1 MLAVPMVAGD
11 TLVGVIVLSSLGY
24 GMFDEEDQ
32 RMVEVLAPHAAA
44 AFQNASLL
52 EAERDAARA
61 AGALLQLSQSLTGRR
76 NVGEIFRDAIESMET
91 IIRCAATAAYVRDET
106 GAFRVIQL
114 HACGGRTVRP
124 RAEIADVPPTVAET
138 LLSSTASPFVIPQ
151 AVAAQ
156 VPDDVKIMDGF
167 GDILV
172 CPLQWEPGEVGA
184 LIAVGDMDGDPFDE
198 SAVRLARGIGDLTAL
213 ALGNARRIS
222 ELERFH
228 RLVESL
234 DAVFWEAEADGLR
247 VTFLGGRVEELFG
260 TDANAWLDRPW
271 GEHITDADRSLAVA
285 EVRRAIAEG
294 ADASVEYRVGAPGGD
309 GRWLR
314 DLVTVVRGSQGPR
327 QVRGLTIDVTERRHA
342 EQTLRE
348 SERKYSEAFLR
359 EREAAEQLR
368 ALDAMKNTFLE
379 AVSHDLRTPLTSILG
394 SALTLEQSRLEMP
407 ASDALD
413 LVHRVAANARKLER
427 LLGDLLDLDR
437 LQRGIV
443 SPQRRS
449 TDIGALIAR
458 VLAEVE
464 NPDGRTIDVEVG
476 LLTAAVDGP
485 KVERI
490 VENLVANALRHTT
503 PEAHVLVWARAVDGG
518 IEVGVDDAGPG
529 VPDDARES
537 IFEPFEQR
545 PGPTSGHSPGVGIGL
560 SLVRRFAELHDGRA
574 WVEATR
580 RWRFVVPG
588 VPPQR
593 LAASRDTVLRRG
605 PPRLERHR
613 CRRERHARCRRLGC
627 RRRRSHRGGRSHRR
641 GNRRDP
647 RARSMAVAWSSR
659 PASSTSTTTP
669 TSRRSSCPRCPARF
683 GRASRPSSSAT
694 AARRPSR
701 CRRGRK
707 DSRSRTSGPA
717 RIIRR
722 RPGPGGPSTWTRS
735 TPRGRRS
742 TSRHWS
748 GTDPSV
754 ARCSAMT
761 GGRPPVKSSHG
772 CGRSCARPS
781 RKARWGCRPA

>member
-1 MLAVPMVAGD
+1 MVRTPDPTRQRDADRSDAQLDMLHSFAAKLNVLTETAEIGNTITAELRTIVDYHNCRVYLLQDETRLMPIAFRGELTTEYAEEDLDQLITEVGEGITGYVAATRQALLTPDARDVTFSVTIPGTDDDLLESMLAVPMVAGD

-574 WVEATR
+574 WVE
-580 RWRFVVPG
+580 P
-588 VPPQR
+588 
-593 LAASRDTVLRRG
+593 RD
-605 PPRLERHR
+605 
-613 CRRERHARCRRLGC
+613 
-627 RRRRSHRGGRSHRR
+627 GG
-641 GNRRDP
+641 G
-647 RARSMAVAWSSR
+647 SSFR
-659 PASSTSTTTP
+659 VFLPNA
-669 TSRRSSCPRCPARF
+669 
-683 GRASRPSSSAT
+683 
-694 AARRPSR
+694 
-701 CRRGRK
+701 
-707 DSRSRTSGPA
+707 
-717 RIIRR
+717 
-722 RPGPGGPSTWTRS
+722 
-735 TPRGRRS
+735 
-742 TSRHWS
+742 
-748 GTDPSV
+748 
-754 ARCSAMT
+754 
-761 GGRPPVKSSHG
+761 
-772 CGRSCARPS
+772 
-781 RKARWGCRPA
+781 

>member
-1 MLAVPMVAGD
+1 MVRTPDPTRQRDAERSDAQLDMLHSFAAKLNVLTDTAEIGNTITAELRTIVDYHNCRVYLLQDETRLMPIAFRGEMTTEYFEEDLDTLITEIGEGITGTVAATREALLTPDAREVPFSVTIPGTEDDLLESMLAVPMVAGD

-76 NVGEIFRDAIESMET
+76 TVAEIFRDAIESMET

-114 HACGGRTVRP
+114 HACGGHSLRP
-124 RAEIADVPPTVAET
+124 RAEIADVPATVGAT
-138 LLSSTASPFVIPQ
+138 FATSTSPFVIPH
-151 AVAAQ
+151 AAAAQ
-156 VPDDVKIMDGF
+156 VPAEARIMERLGDV
-167 GDILV
+167 LV

-184 LIAVGDMDGDPFDE
+184 LIAVADADGEPFDE

-213 ALGNARRIS
+213 ALGNARRIG

-234 DAVFWEAEADGLR
+234 DAVFWEADADGLR
-247 VTFLGGRVEELFG
+247 VTFLGGRVDELFG
-260 TDANAWLDRPW
+260 AGAEAWLDRPW
-271 GEHITDADRSLAVA
+271 GEHITDADRALAVA

-294 ADASVEYRVGAPGGD
+294 TDASVEYRVGAPAGD

-314 DLVTVVRGSQGPR
+314 DLVTIVRGSQGPR
-327 QVRGLTIDVTERRHA
+327 QLRGLTVDVTERRHA

-359 EREAAEQLR
+359 EREAAERLR
-368 ALDAMKNTFLE
+368 ALDEMKNTFLE

-407 ASDALD
+407 ATDALD

-443 SPQRRS
+443 SPQRRP
-449 TDIGALIAR
+449 TDVGALIGR

-476 LLTAAVDGP
+476 LLTATIDGP

-490 VENLVANALRHTT
+490 VENLVANALRHTP
-503 PEAHVLVWARAVDGG
+503 PEAHVLVWAHAVDGG
-518 IEVGVDDAGPG
+518 IEIGVDDAGPG
-529 VPDDARES
+529 VPAEARES

-574 WVEATR
+574 WVE
-580 RWRFVVPG
+580 P
-588 VPPQR
+588 
-593 LAASRDTVLRRG
+593 RD
-605 PPRLERHR
+605 
-613 CRRERHARCRRLGC
+613 
-627 RRRRSHRGGRSHRR
+627 GG
-641 GNRRDP
+641 G
-647 RARSMAVAWSSR
+647 SSFR
-659 PASSTSTTTP
+659 VFLPN
-669 TSRRSSCPRCPARF
+669 
-683 GRASRPSSSAT
+683 G
-694 AARRPSR
+694 
-701 CRRGRK
+701 
-707 DSRSRTSGPA
+707 
-717 RIIRR
+717 
-722 RPGPGGPSTWTRS
+722 
-735 TPRGRRS
+735 
-742 TSRHWS
+742 
-748 GTDPSV
+748 
-754 ARCSAMT
+754 
-761 GGRPPVKSSHG
+761 
-772 CGRSCARPS
+772 
-781 RKARWGCRPA
+781 

>member
-1 MLAVPMVAGD
+1 MVRTPDPTRQRDAERSDAQLDMLHSFAAKLNVLTETAEIGNTITAELRTIVDYHNCRVYLLQDETRLMPIAFRGELTTEYAEEDLDQLITEVGEGITGYVAATRHALLTPDAREVTFSVTIPGTDDDLLESMLAVPMVAGD

-44 AFQNASLL
+44 AFQNARLL

-124 RAEIADVPPTVAET
+124 RAEIADVPPTVADT
-138 LLSSTASPFVIPQ
+138 LLASTASPFVIPQ
-151 AVAAQ
+151 AIAAQ
-156 VPDDVKIMDGF
+156 VPDDVKIMEGF

-260 TDANAWLDRPW
+260 TDADAWLDRPW

-294 ADASVEYRVGAPGGD
+294 ADASVEYRVGGPGSD

-327 QVRGLTIDVTERRHA
+327 QVRGLTVDVTERRHA

-407 ASDALD
+407 ATDALD

-476 LLTAAVDGP
+476 LLTANVDGP

-518 IEVGVDDAGPG
+518 IEIGVDDAGPG

-574 WVEATR
+574 WVE
-580 RWRFVVPG
+580 P
-588 VPPQR
+588 
-593 LAASRDTVLRRG
+593 RD
-605 PPRLERHR
+605 
-613 CRRERHARCRRLGC
+613 
-627 RRRRSHRGGRSHRR
+627 GG
-641 GNRRDP
+641 G
-647 RARSMAVAWSSR
+647 SSFR
-659 PASSTSTTTP
+659 VFLPNA
-669 TSRRSSCPRCPARF
+669 
-683 GRASRPSSSAT
+683 
-694 AARRPSR
+694 
-701 CRRGRK
+701 
-707 DSRSRTSGPA
+707 
-717 RIIRR
+717 
-722 RPGPGGPSTWTRS
+722 
-735 TPRGRRS
+735 
-742 TSRHWS
+742 
-748 GTDPSV
+748 
-754 ARCSAMT
+754 
-761 GGRPPVKSSHG
+761 
-772 CGRSCARPS
+772 
-781 RKARWGCRPA
+781 

>member
-1 MLAVPMVAGD
+1 MRIPDPTRQRDAERSDAQLDMLHSFAAKLNVLTDTAEIANTITAELRTIVDYHNCRVYLLQDETRLMPIAFRGELTTEYAEEDLDGLITEVGEGITGTVAATRQALLTPDAREVPFSVTIPGTDDDLLESMLAVPMVAGD

-24 GMFDEEDQ
+24 AMFDEEDQ

-44 AFQNASLL
+44 AFQNARLL

-61 AGALLQLSQSLTGRR
+61 AGALLQLSQSLTARR
-76 NVGEIFRDAIESMET
+76 NVREIFRDAIESMET

-114 HACGGRTVRP
+114 HACGNRTTRP
-124 RAEIADVPPTVAET
+124 RAEIADVPPAVAET
-138 LLSSTASPFVIPQ
+138 LLTSTTSPFVIPQ
-151 AVAAQ
+151 TVAAQ
-156 VPDDVKIMDGF
+156 VPDEIKIMEGF
-167 GDILV
+167 GDVLV

-184 LIAVGDMDGDPFDE
+184 LIAVADPDGEPFDE
-198 SAVRLARGIGDLTAL
+198 GAVRLARGIGDLTAL
-213 ALGNARRIS
+213 ALGNARRIG

-247 VTFLGGRVEELFG
+247 VTFLGGRVRELFG
-260 TDANAWLDRPW
+260 DDAPAWLNRGW
-271 GEHITDADRSLAVA
+271 GAHITDADRALAVA
-285 EVRRAIAEG
+285 EVRRVIAEG

-327 QVRGLTIDVTERRHA
+327 QVRGLSVDVTERRHA

-368 ALDAMKNTFLE
+368 ALDEMKNTFLE

-407 ASDALD
+407 AADALD

-464 NPDGRTIDVEVG
+464 NPDGRAIDVEVG
-476 LLTAAVDGP
+476 LLTANVDGP

-490 VENLVANALRHTT
+490 VENLVANALRHTP

-518 IEVGVDDAGPG
+518 IELGVDDAGPG
-529 VPDDARES
+529 VPAEVRES
-537 IFEPFEQR
+537 IFDPFEQR

-574 WVEATR
+574 WVE
-580 RWRFVVPG
+580 P
-588 VPPQR
+588 
-593 LAASRDTVLRRG
+593 RD
-605 PPRLERHR
+605 
-613 CRRERHARCRRLGC
+613 
-627 RRRRSHRGGRSHRR
+627 GG
-641 GNRRDP
+641 G
-647 RARSMAVAWSSR
+647 SSFR
-659 PASSTSTTTP
+659 VFLPNA
-669 TSRRSSCPRCPARF
+669 
-683 GRASRPSSSAT
+683 
-694 AARRPSR
+694 
-701 CRRGRK
+701 
-707 DSRSRTSGPA
+707 
-717 RIIRR
+717 
-722 RPGPGGPSTWTRS
+722 
-735 TPRGRRS
+735 
-742 TSRHWS
+742 
-748 GTDPSV
+748 
-754 ARCSAMT
+754 
-761 GGRPPVKSSHG
+761 
-772 CGRSCARPS
+772 
-781 RKARWGCRPA
+781 

>member
-1 MLAVPMVAGD
+1 MVRTPDPTHQRDAERSDAQLDMLHSFAAKLNVLTETAEIGNTITAELRTIVDYHNCRVYLLQDETRLLPIAFRGEMTTEYFEEDLDTLITEIGEGITGTVAATREALLTPDAREVPFSVTIPGTEDDLLESMLAVPMVAGD

-76 NVGEIFRDAIESMET
+76 TVAEIFRDAIESMET

-114 HACGGRTVRP
+114 HACGGHTVRP
-124 RAEIADVPPTVAET
+124 RAEIADVPAAVGATFAT
-138 LLSSTASPFVIPQ
+138 STSPFVIPQ
-151 AVAAQ
+151 AAAAQ
-156 VPDDVKIMDGF
+156 VPGDARIMERF

-184 LIAVGDMDGDPFDE
+184 LIAVADADGEPFDE
-198 SAVRLARGIGDLTAL
+198 AAVRLARGIGDLTAL
-213 ALGNARRIS
+213 ALGNARRIG

-234 DAVFWEAEADGLR
+234 DAVFWEADADGLR
-247 VTFLGGRVEELFG
+247 VTFLGGRVDELFG
-260 TDANAWLDRPW
+260 AGAEAWLDRPW

-294 ADASVEYRVGAPGGD
+294 TDASVEYRVGAPGGD

-314 DLVTVVRGSQGPR
+314 DLVTIVRGSQGPR
-327 QVRGLTIDVTERRHA
+327 QLRGLTVDVTERRHA

-368 ALDAMKNTFLE
+368 ALDEMKNTFLE

-407 ASDALD
+407 ATDALD

-443 SPQRRS
+443 SPQRRA
-449 TDIGALIAR
+449 TDVGALIGR

-464 NPDGRTIDVEVG
+464 NPDGRAIDVQVG
-476 LLTAAVDGP
+476 LLTATIDGP

-490 VENLVANALRHTT
+490 VENLVANALRHT
-503 PEAHVLVWARAVDGG
+503 PPDAHVLVWAHAVDGG
-518 IEVGVDDAGPG
+518 IEIGVDDAGPG
-529 VPDDARES
+529 VPAEARES

-574 WVEATR
+574 WVE
-580 RWRFVVPG
+580 P
-588 VPPQR
+588 
-593 LAASRDTVLRRG
+593 RD
-605 PPRLERHR
+605 
-613 CRRERHARCRRLGC
+613 
-627 RRRRSHRGGRSHRR
+627 GG
-641 GNRRDP
+641 G
-647 RARSMAVAWSSR
+647 SSFR
-659 PASSTSTTTP
+659 VFLPN
-669 TSRRSSCPRCPARF
+669 
-683 GRASRPSSSAT
+683 G
-694 AARRPSR
+694 
-701 CRRGRK
+701 
-707 DSRSRTSGPA
+707 
-717 RIIRR
+717 
-722 RPGPGGPSTWTRS
+722 
-735 TPRGRRS
+735 
-742 TSRHWS
+742 
-748 GTDPSV
+748 
-754 ARCSAMT
+754 
-761 GGRPPVKSSHG
+761 
-772 CGRSCARPS
+772 
-781 RKARWGCRPA
+781 

>member
-1 MLAVPMVAGD
+1 MVRTPDPTRQRDAERSDAQLDMLHSFAATLNVLTETAEIGNTITAELRTIVDYHNCRVYLLQDETRLMPIAFRGEMTTEYFEEDLDTLITEIGEGITGTVAATREALLTPDAREVPFSVTIPGTEDDLLESMLAVPMVAGD

-76 NVGEIFRDAIESMET
+76 TVAEIFRDAIESMET
-91 IIRCAATAAYVRDET
+91 IICCAATAAYVRDET

-114 HACGGRTVRP
+114 HACGGHTVRP
-124 RAEIADVPPTVAET
+124 RAEIADVPAAVGATFAT
-138 LLSSTASPFVIPQ
+138 STSPFVIPQ
-151 AVAAQ
+151 AAAVQ
-156 VPDDVKIMDGF
+156 VPAAARIMERF
-167 GDILV
+167 GDVLV

-184 LIAVGDMDGDPFDE
+184 LIAVADADGEPFDE
-198 SAVRLARGIGDLTAL
+198 AAVRLARGIGDLTAL
-213 ALGNARRIS
+213 ALGNARRIG

-234 DAVFWEAEADGLR
+234 DAVFWEADADGLR
-247 VTFLGGRVEELFG
+247 VTFLGGRVDELFG
-260 TDANAWLDRPW
+260 AGAEAWLDRPW
-271 GEHITDADRSLAVA
+271 GEHITDADRALAVA

-294 ADASVEYRVGAPGGD
+294 TDASVEYRVGAPGSD

-314 DLVTVVRGSQGPR
+314 DLVTVVRGRQGPR
-327 QVRGLTIDVTERRHA
+327 QLRGLTVDVTERRHA

-359 EREAAEQLR
+359 EREAAERLR
-368 ALDAMKNTFLE
+368 ALDEMKNTFLE

-407 ASDALD
+407 ATDALD

-443 SPQRRS
+443 SPQRRP
-449 TDIGALIAR
+449 TDIGALIGR

-464 NPDGRTIDVEVG
+464 NPDGRAIDVQVG
-476 LLTAAVDGP
+476 LLTATIDGP

-490 VENLVANALRHTT
+490 VENLVANALRHT
-503 PEAHVLVWARAVDGG
+503 PPDAHVLVWAHAVDGG
-518 IEVGVDDAGPG
+518 IEIGVDDAGAG
-529 VPDDARES
+529 VPAEARES

-574 WVEATR
+574 WVE
-580 RWRFVVPG
+580 P
-588 VPPQR
+588 
-593 LAASRDTVLRRG
+593 RD
-605 PPRLERHR
+605 
-613 CRRERHARCRRLGC
+613 
-627 RRRRSHRGGRSHRR
+627 GG
-641 GNRRDP
+641 G
-647 RARSMAVAWSSR
+647 SSFR
-659 PASSTSTTTP
+659 VFLPN
-669 TSRRSSCPRCPARF
+669 
-683 GRASRPSSSAT
+683 G
-694 AARRPSR
+694 
-701 CRRGRK
+701 
-707 DSRSRTSGPA
+707 
-717 RIIRR
+717 
-722 RPGPGGPSTWTRS
+722 
-735 TPRGRRS
+735 
-742 TSRHWS
+742 
-748 GTDPSV
+748 
-754 ARCSAMT
+754 
-761 GGRPPVKSSHG
+761 
-772 CGRSCARPS
+772 
-781 RKARWGCRPA
+781 